1 MDAESVKEK
10 YFSTREAAKM
20 LGVSLTTAQVMVEEG
35 HLKAWKTAGGH
46 RRISIDSVKSMLQ
59 NRESGGSISSKSSD
73 DYTVLIAED
82 DEALCKLYMRTFSS
96 WKLPIKLITVN
107 NGMEAMVLVERMRP
121 SLLILDLGMPR
132 MNGFEMIKLIRSKTE
147 YNHIDIVVITGLEKR
162 DIDKKGGV
170 PPAVTIFPKPVP
182 WQQVKGFVQAALSRR
197 ELAGQ

>member
-1 MDAESVKEK
+1 
-10 YFSTREAAKM
+10 M

>member
-10 YFSTREAAKM
+10 YCSTREAAKM
-20 LGVSLTTAQVMVEEG
+20 LGVSLTTAQVMVEDG

-59 NRESGGSISSKSSD
+59 NREAGGSISSNSSD

-82 DEALCKLYMRTFSS
+82 DEALCKLYVRTFSS

-107 NGMEAMVLVERMRP
+107 NGMEAMVLLERMRP

-132 MNGFEMIKLIRSKTE
+132 MNGFEMIRLIRSKTE
-147 YNHIDIVVITGLEKR
+147 FNHIDIVVITGLERR
-162 DIDKKGGV
+162 DVDKKGGV

>member
-1 MDAESVKEK
+1 MGSESMKEK
-10 YFSTREAAKM
+10 YCSTREAAKM
-20 LGVSLTTAQVMVEEG
+20 LGVSLTTAQVMVEDG

-59 NRESGGSISSKSSD
+59 NRESGGSISSNSSD

-82 DEALCKLYMRTFSS
+82 DEVLCKLYMRTFSS

-107 NGMEAMVLVERMRP
+107 NGMEAMVLLERMRP

-170 PPAVTIFPKPVP
+170 PLAVTIFPKPVP

>member
-10 YFSTREAAKM
+10 YCSTREAAKM

-121 SLLILDLGMPR
+121 SLLILDLGMPNG
-132 MNGFEMIKLIRSKTE
+132 MNVNLKFGQLLAQQVGVLLDRLQNDAKWLIAPAGVETPPPA
-147 YNHIDIVVITGLEKR
+147 DAGG
-162 DIDKKGGV
+162 DKKLV
-170 PPAVTIFPKPVP
+170 H
-182 WQQVKGFVQAALSRR
+182 
-197 ELAGQ
+197 